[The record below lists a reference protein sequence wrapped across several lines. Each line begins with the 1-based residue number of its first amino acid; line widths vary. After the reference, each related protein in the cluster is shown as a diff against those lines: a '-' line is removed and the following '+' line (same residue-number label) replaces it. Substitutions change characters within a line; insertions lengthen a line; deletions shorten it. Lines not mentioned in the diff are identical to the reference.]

1 MATTTT
7 LGPDISGQ
15 NNAAPPVSSII
26 TDNDLARFM
35 AGRPATERAVDLMA
49 FALAAEKRQAPSDE
63 TIDRFRQEAATALS
77 EYAFRYMHNAVEQIR
92 REAMAEQLSRL
103 GRPPGFGTLLLANL
117 LALAIA
123 GLVAAW
129 LVLHPATLAGLAGL
143 LSG

>member
-1 MATTTT
+1 
-7 LGPDISGQ
+7 
-15 NNAAPPVSSII
+15 V
-26 TDNDLARFM
+26 RFI
-35 AGRPATERAVDLMA
+35 AGRPATERTVDLMA
-49 FALAAEKRQAPSDE
+49 FALAAEKRQAPTDE
-63 TIDRFRQEAATALS
+63 TIDRLRQEAATTLS

-92 REAMAEQLSRL
+92 REAMAEQLGRL

-123 GLVAAW
+123 GLAAYW